1 MSALI
6 YLAADVSLPTVEN
19 PHERLVSVK
28 EALELCLEVPAFLL
42 EDDSIDKDKPMI
54 LWTDREDAL
63 DTDTGSVWDGD
74 LDDDFS
80 IVPMEKQEDIYSE
93 KHYCARLAWSRYTKG
108 RAGRLIL
115 YIRQLLEH
123 TPSVEIWHIWMGA
136 SYPPPNI
143 KRKKIQAKEL
153 TEEIIEKLDA
163 EAVFETAPLARTG
176 AAFSDWGV
184 ENEDLAV
191 GIQYCYEIV
200 T

>member
-6 YLAADVSLPTVEN
+6 YLAADVPLPTVEN

-123 TPSVEIWHIWMGA
+123 TPSVEIWHIC
-136 SYPPPNI
+136 
-143 KRKKIQAKEL
+143 
-153 TEEIIEKLDA
+153 
-163 EAVFETAPLARTG
+163 ETAPLARTG